1 MAKSL
6 FDHIKAITNEQ
17 NPKYFDTLEEAD
29 KKSWSN
35 YMIHRFLSMN
45 PDWVDLI
52 AELQPYT
59 QSLPPKA
66 LYLAHIGILPK
77 GRHFL
82 RYVKGKKTDKYED
95 WLVDLMVKDYQCS
108 KKEATEYLEI
118 LYNSAKFDPVILTKP
133 KNGRII
139 QNHLG
144 HRGEFNQLKLLCR
157 ALCRHVKAPRTIQNI
172 AKQIQAHR

>member
-17 NPKYFDTLEEAD
+17 NPKYFDTLDEAD
-29 KKSWSN
+29 MKSWSN

-45 PDWVDLI
+45 PDWIDLI

-66 LYLAHIGILPK
+66 LYLAYIGILPK

-95 WLVDLMVKDYQCS
+95 WVVDLVTKDYQCS
-108 KKEATEYLEI
+108 EKEANEYLEI
-118 LYNSAKFDPVILTKP
+118 LYNSREGREHVKYICEKYGTEKKKITK
-133 KNGRII
+133 
-139 QNHLG
+139 
-144 HRGEFNQLKLLCR
+144 LKLK
-157 ALCRHVKAPRTIQNI
+157 V
-172 AKQIQAHR
+172 